1 VTTSTPAPP
10 SDGSNAAPTAEPR
23 PGATPEA
30 ASVGA
35 VTSEAITSEAVSFE
49 AVTAEAVTSDVGH
62 PNGDAAPRAVPR
74 RYHAAVWSEPL
85 IMELGR
91 PGRRGVFAPI
101 VEPAIAAMSGDALEL
116 VPPAARRRTPPVL
129 PELSEWEVLRHYL
142 RLSQQTLGMMGVSLF
157 GTCTMKYNPAVSEA
171 LSRRPEVR
179 EVHPLQAEET
189 VQGLLEVV
197 YRLDLALRELS
208 GMDRF
213 VFQAGGGAD
222 ASYLN
227 ACVTRAY
234 HDARGEL
241 SQRDEVITTIQAH
254 PCNSATAAAAGFK
267 VITLPLEQQGYSSLA
282 ALESALSE
290 RTAALFV
297 NNPDDMGIYNPEI
310 TDWVA
315 AVHRVGGLC
324 FYDHANFNGVM
335 GKIRAAELG
344 FDACMFMLH
353 KTFGAPKGGG
363 GPAVGAYGCSERL
376 APYLPGPVVDF
387 EDGRFRMVEPAAGI
401 GRVREYIGNFPQ
413 ILKAYA
419 WVRAMGAEGIDEAS
433 DLSVLASNYMDARL
447 RRIPGVTRSHPGL
460 PGPRMEMSRYSL
472 ETLTRDTG
480 VTAVD
485 VQNRMTDFGIDAFWL
500 SHEPWVVPEPFTPEV
515 GETWSKE
522 DIDEWLAVLESVC
535 REAYDD
541 PETVRTAPHN
551 QAIHRP
557 DASHLDEPRGWAT
570 TWRAYRAKHA
580 GS

>member
-1 VTTSTPAPP
+1 MTAGAPLSSP
-10 SDGSNAAPTAEPR
+10 SR
-23 PGATPEA
+23 A
-30 ASVGA
+30 ASDTDPGHDGDLG
-35 VTSEAITSEAVSFE
+35 SRSRGGGEASATRPAQRTAHEARENSQ
-49 AVTAEAVTSDVGH
+49 
-62 PNGDAAPRAVPR
+62 PR

-85 IMELGR
+85 VMELGQA
-91 PGRRGVFAPI
+91 GRRGFLPPA
-101 VEPAIAAMSGDALEL
+101 VEPAVAALAGSAELL
-116 VPPAARRRTPPVL
+116 VPAGARRQAPPAL

-171 LSRRPEVR
+171 LSRLPQVR

-189 VQGLLEVV
+189 LQGLLEVV

-222 ASYLN
+222 ASYLQ
-227 ACVTRAY
+227 ACLTRAY

-241 SQRDEVITTIQAH
+241 SSRDEVITTIQAH
-254 PCNSATAAAAGFK
+254 PCYSATAAAAGFK
-267 VITLPLEQQGYSSLA
+267 VITLPLEQKGYPSLA
-282 ALESALSE
+282 ALQSALSE

-310 TDWVA
+310 TDWVE
-315 AVHRVGGLC
+315 AVHSVGGLC

-376 APYLPGPVVDF
+376 APYLPGPLVVF
-387 EDGRFRMVEPAAGI
+387 EDRRFRLVEPAGGI
-401 GRVREYIGNFPQ
+401 GRIREFLGNLPQ
-413 ILKAYA
+413 VMKAYA

-433 DLSVLASNYMDARL
+433 DLSVLASNYMDVRL
-447 RRIPGVTRSHPGL
+447 RAIRGVTRSHPSL

-472 ETLTRDTG
+472 ETLTRETG
-480 VTAVD
+480 VTVVD
-485 VQNRMTDFGIDAFWL
+485 VQNRMTDFGIDAMWL

-522 DIDEWLAVLESVC
+522 DIDEWVAVLEQVC
-535 REAYDD
+535 REAYDHPD
-541 PETVRTAPHN
+541 LVRSSPHH
-551 QAIHRP
+551 QAIHRI
-557 DASHLDEPRGWAT
+557 DGSHLDDPHHWAT
-570 TWRAYRAKHA
+570 TWRAYLAKQ
-580 GS
+580 GRT